1 MVLAFSL
8 RQSVRTA
15 FNRACDALETE
26 VEQRTRVEQ
35 AQSQVAE
42 ENKSLAQIGLI
53 ISSSLDINEVYEQ
66 LGEEV
71 RKLIPFDRMSL
82 TLVDK
87 ERTTVTTSWTIGAEI
102 SGRSSGDSVP
112 LNGALAGE
120 VIRTKVPVMHVADS
134 ESELGR
140 RYPGLLPQFHA
151 GIRTFLAA
159 PLIYRDAA
167 IGVLTLHSKEY
178 RIYSQRHQ
186 DLALQIGGQIAG
198 GLANSQLYAG
208 LEKAEDRMRIA
219 NESLESQVQE
229 RSQAEEA
236 ALVSERKYRTL
247 VNESPDM
254 IFVSRIDDFRVTEV
268 NDRACEHY
276 GYTREE
282 FLEITIFDLETD
294 PPIKQEVRS
303 LYDQTRVG
311 HVVEVY
317 GTNKR
322 KDGSTFPVHVRFTKL
337 DHELAIANVRDITQQ
352 RQEEQMRKQWSEET
366 EVLAEIGRVISSSL
380 DIQELYDL
388 LCEPMQ
394 TLIPFDRMSLTL
406 FDLHGNSVF
415 STAASD
421 TEASSRR
428 LGDILSAPGSLAGE
442 VSRTHSPILFEA
454 ETAAE
459 LQERFPGLMDS
470 FNAGM
475 RTFLAQP
482 LFYRDSL
489 IGVLQI
495 QSTTWGIYSLNHLD
509 LAARVGSQIA
519 GAIENARLYEQTRQA
534 EEQLRIANETLEGRV
549 EERTQEMREINA
561 TLKEEIGEHTKTEE
575 DLNRSREQLR
585 ALTARLQSIREEER
599 TALSREIHDELG
611 QALTGMKLD
620 LSWISKRL
628 NAEHSNGSYEAVHE
642 HIDSM
647 SETIDSTIQS
657 VRTISTNLKPGVL
670 DSIGLEA
677 AVEWQAN
684 EFQTRTGIETRVHL
698 PPHDHN
704 ISQDR
709 STSIFRI
716 LQEALTN
723 VTRHS
728 HATSVSIKLRHEGAN
743 LILEVEDNGI
753 GINQSDISDLG
764 AIGLLGMRERALQF
778 GGEVTFLGAPGHG
791 TIVKA
796 WVPVGGALGSPILIP
811 DE

>member
-1 MVLAFSL
+1 MGTGLAEAQASRNSAALTELDSLENYLEKYDRLLAAVQFTPKMDHSVEIAEIDEILSQLTLQVKSLYDRQEIRFFDATGASLRTQRSSQTLLLAVSAAVLGLTIVLAFPL
-8 RQSVRTA
+8 RQSVRKA
-15 FNRACDALETE
+15 FTRACDALEDE
-26 VEQRTRVEQ
+26 VNQRRTVEQ
-35 AQSQVAE
+35 AQGQVAE

-102 SGRSSGDSVP
+102 SGRNSGDSVP
-112 LNGALAGE
+112 LKGALAEE
-120 VIRTKVPVMHVADS
+120 VIHTKVPIMQVADT
-134 ESELGR
+134 ESDLRR

-178 RIYSQRHQ
+178 RVYSQGHQ
-186 DLALQIGGQIAG
+186 DLAMQIGGQIAG
-198 GLANSQLYAG
+198 GLANVQLYAG
-208 LEKAEDRMRIA
+208 LEKAEDQMRIA
-219 NESLESQVQE
+219 NESLELQVQE
-229 RSQAEEA
+229 QTQAEEA

-254 IFVSRIDDFRVTEV
+254 IFVSRIDNFRFTEV

-282 FLEITIFDLETD
+282 FLAITIFDIETD
-294 PPIKQEVRS
+294 PPLIQEVRS
-303 LYDQTRVG
+303 LYDQTPVG

-317 GTNKR
+317 GTNRR

-337 DHELAIANVRDITQQ
+337 DEEFAIANVRDITQQ
-352 RQEEQMRKQWSEET
+352 REAEQLRKQWSEET

-415 STAASD
+415 SNAASA
-421 TEASSRR
+421 TEVSSRR
-428 LGDILSAPGSLAGE
+428 LGDILSAPGTLDGE

-454 ETAAE
+454 KTATE
-459 LQERFPGLMDS
+459 LKDRFPGLLDS

-495 QSTTWGIYSLNHLD
+495 ESTKWGIYSLNHLD
-509 LAARVGSQIA
+509 LAARVGGQIA
-519 GAIENARLYEQTRQA
+519 GAIENGRLYEQTRQA
-534 EEQLRIANETLEGRV
+534 EDQLRISNETLEGRV
-549 EERTQEMREINA
+549 EERTQELSEINA
-561 TLKEEIGEHTKTEE
+561 
-575 DLNRSREQLR
+575 
-585 ALTARLQSIREEER
+585 
-599 TALSREIHDELG
+599 
-611 QALTGMKLD
+611 
-620 LSWISKRL
+620 
-628 NAEHSNGSYEAVHE
+628 
-642 HIDSM
+642 
-647 SETIDSTIQS
+647 
-657 VRTISTNLKPGVL
+657 
-670 DSIGLEA
+670 
-677 AVEWQAN
+677 
-684 EFQTRTGIETRVHL
+684 
-698 PPHDHN
+698 
-704 ISQDR
+704 
-709 STSIFRI
+709 
-716 LQEALTN
+716 
-723 VTRHS
+723 
-728 HATSVSIKLRHEGAN
+728 
-743 LILEVEDNGI
+743 
-753 GINQSDISDLG
+753 
-764 AIGLLGMRERALQF
+764 
-778 GGEVTFLGAPGHG
+778 
-791 TIVKA
+791 
-796 WVPVGGALGSPILIP
+796 ALGI
-811 DE
+811 